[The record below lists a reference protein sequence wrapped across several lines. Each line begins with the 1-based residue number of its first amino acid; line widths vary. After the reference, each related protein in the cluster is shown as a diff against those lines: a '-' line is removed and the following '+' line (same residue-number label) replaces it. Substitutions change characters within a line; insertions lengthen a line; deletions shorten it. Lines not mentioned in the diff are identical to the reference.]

1 MSTAHHPRGPGV
13 QLQQVSL
20 QLGGTHILEQLDWQV
35 AAGRVHALVGPN
47 GCGKSSLLKSILG
60 LMPHRGEITLHW
72 PDKRPGVVAYV
83 PQALECDRSLPMTV
97 RDFLGCMCQQRPLFW
112 GLGAHAAAQVHA
124 VLAQVGME
132 NKAGR
137 RMGDLSGGE
146 RQRVLLAQSL
156 LPMPDLLLLDEPMAA
171 LDADG
176 LVVFERLLQHWREH
190 DSTVLWVEHDLDAV
204 HRLADRV
211 TGLNGRILFDDTPD
225 VLRDAD
231 RLLQLFSHR
240 RPSLPEPVRV
250 AA

>member
-1 MSTAHHPRGPGV
+1 MTPLSPRGPALHLRG
-13 QLQQVSL
+13 LSL
-20 QLGGTHILEQLDWQV
+20 QLGGTQILEALDWQV
-35 AAGRVHALVGPN
+35 APGQVHALVGPN

-60 LMPHRGEITLHW
+60 LMPHRGEICLHW
-72 PDKRPGVVAYV
+72 PGSRPGTVGYV
-83 PQALECDRSLPMTV
+83 PQSLECDRSLPMTV
-97 RDFLGCMCQQRPLFW
+97 CDFLATMCQKGPLFW
-112 GLGAHAAAQVHA
+112 GLESRAAAQVQA

-132 NKAGR
+132 SRARR

-156 LPMPDLLLLDEPMAA
+156 LPMPDFLLLDEPMAA

-176 LVVFERLLQHWREH
+176 LVVFERLLKNWRAYGT
-190 DSTVLWVEHDLDAV
+190 TVIWVEHDLDAV

-211 TGLNGRILFDDTPD
+211 AGLNGRILFDDKPD
-225 VLRDAD
+225 ALRDAD

-240 RPSLPEPVRV
+240 RKSVQAVVRR

>member
-1 MSTAHHPRGPGV
+1 MSLPALRGPA
-13 QLQQVSL
+13 LCLRDVSL
-20 QLGGTHILEQLDWQV
+20 QLGGTHILDHLNWQV
-35 AAGRVHALVGPN
+35 AAGRVQALVGPN

-60 LMPHRGEITLHW
+60 LMPHRGDIALHW
-72 PDKRPGVVAYV
+72 PGSRPGCVGYV
-83 PQALECDRSLPMTV
+83 PQSLECDRSLPMTV
-97 RDFLGCMCQQRPLFW
+97 CDFLAAMRQSTPLFR
-112 GLGAHAAAQVHA
+112 GVTPAVAAQVQA
-124 VLAQVGME
+124 VLAQVGMAD
-132 NKAGR
+132 KAGR

-176 LVVFERLLQHWREH
+176 LEVFEHLLHRWREH
-190 DSTVLWVEHDLDAV
+190 GATVIWVEHDLDAV

-211 TGLNGRILFDDTPD
+211 TGLNGRILFDDAPEI
-225 VLRDAD
+225 LHDAD

-240 RPSLPEPVRV
+240 RNATPASSLK